1 MTSELFLFKTALK
14 DGLKLPLFLAT
25 LLPAGIALIWK
36 QLMVEDR
43 YEANDVYNTLLAYL
57 VYGLLLTLFSLLQG
71 TGVVAREVEQ
81 RTIVFL
87 LTRPVAR
94 WKILASRLLGAFLA
108 VSIYMCVAALLLA
121 IAVYGKGF
129 WSASP
134 LRVDLRLL
142 PVGALV
148 YTTLFMLLGATIRKP
163 LLPGLLYVF
172 GWETIT
178 PNLPSGLSLLSV
190 MAYLRSLA
198 PHLTKTADAVK
209 DPSAEAGAGG
219 VNFLMGKGEAF
230 IIPNLQAGLTLAG
243 ITIVALGVAFYVFRH
258 RAYLP
263 KEESA

>member
-1 MTSELFLFKTALK
+1 MTSELFLFKTAFK

-36 QLMVEDR
+36 FMTAEDR
-43 YEANDVYNTLLAYL
+43 YDTSEIYNTLLAYL
-57 VYGLLLTLFSLLQG
+57 VYGLLLTLFALLQG

-81 RTIVFL
+81 RTIAFL

-94 WKILASRLLGAFLA
+94 VKILLARLLGAW
-108 VSIYMCVAALLLA
+108 CVVTLYTTISVILLA
-121 IAVYGKGF
+121 FAAYGTNVWKE
-129 WSASP
+129 AP
-134 LRVDLRLL
+134 LLTDLRLL

-148 YTTLFMLLGATIRKP
+148 YCSLFTLLGAAVRKP

-172 GWETIT
+172 GWEQIT

-198 PHLTKTADAVK
+198 PHLTKTSDAVK
-209 DPSAEAGAGG
+209 DPTAESESSGMS
-219 VNFLMGKGEAF
+219 FMMGNASGFTITPLWAWV
-230 IIPNLQAGLTLAG
+230 TLAG
-243 ITIVALGVAFYVFRH
+243 ITILAMGLACYVFRY

-263 KEESA
+263 KEEAA